1 MGNLPAVQSLWIG
14 GELSRM
20 ERTSIGSFLEK
31 GHEFHLYTYDSIDG
45 IPKEVNVIEAR
56 KVLDRSSI
64 NKCIDNEDY
73 ATLSDIFR
81 YKLLF
86 ERGGIWVDT
95 DIICVRQFNFEDE
108 HVFASER
115 VERQSRFE
123 IELPYRP
130 VGCVIKAPAGS
141 EIMHYCLEKSRQ
153 KEFEN
158 IEWAEVGPDL
168 LDTAVEEF
176 GMDECIY
183 PPYKFC
189 PIPWWKWKK
198 FVEPSTWINLLEKAK
213 SCSLKPYS
221 YHMWNSRW
229 EIDGVNKDANYS
241 NKTIYGK
248 MQKKYCK

>member
-1 MGNLPAVQSLWIG
+1 MGDLPAVQSLWIG

-20 ERTSIGSFLEK
+20 EKTSIGSFLEK
-31 GHEFHLYTYDSIDG
+31 GHDFDLYTYGSIKG
-45 IPKEVNVIEAR
+45 IPRQVNVIEAR
-56 KVLDRSSI
+56 EILDGSSI
-64 NKCIDNEDY
+64 DKCIDNKDY

-86 ERGGIWVDT
+86 EKGGIWVDT
-95 DIICVRQFNFEDE
+95 DIICLRPFNFDDE

-123 IELPYRP
+123 IKLPYRP

-141 EIMHYCLEKSRQ
+141 EIIHYCLKKSRK

-168 LDTAVEEF
+168 LDITVEEF
-176 GMDECIY
+176 SMDECVY

-189 PIPWWKWKK
+189 PIPWWKWRDFIKDDLK
-198 FVEPSTWINLLEKAK
+198 TRTKEKIKQYLLN
-213 SCSLKPYS
+213 PYS
-221 YHMWNSRW
+221 YHLWNSKW
-229 EIDGVNKDANYS
+229 SEGKANK
-241 NKTIYGK
+241 NKKYPKRTIYGR
-248 MQKKYCK
+248 MQSSVL

>member
-1 MGNLPAVQSLWIG
+1 
-14 GELSRM
+14 M
-20 ERTSIGSFLEK
+20 EKTSIRSFLEK

-45 IPKEVNVIEAR
+45 IPKEVNVMEAR
-56 KVLDRSSI
+56 KVLDGSSI
-64 NKCIDNEDY
+64 NKCIDNKDY

-95 DIICVRQFNFEDE
+95 DIICVRPFNFEDE

-115 VERQSRFE
+115 VERQSKFE

-141 EIMHYCLEKSRQ
+141 EIMHYCLKRSRQ

-183 PPYKFC
+183 SPYKFC
-189 PIPWWKWKK
+189 PIPWWRWRDFIKK
-198 FVEPSTWINLLEKAK
+198 SGRVRMREKIK
-213 SCSLKPYS
+213 NHVLKPYS
-221 YHMWNSRW
+221 YHLWNSKW
-229 EIDGVNKDANYS
+229 NDGGADKDKKYPEN
-241 NKTIYGK
+241 TIYGEI
-248 MQKKYCK
+248 QKSNL